1 MPKRAQQAA
10 AARCPWCEATLHKL
24 AVECPK
30 CRFPLTM
37 AAAEGGFQA
46 TENSG
51 TTSTATP
58 AGRPPAPVAPG
69 SGADAGRWRAHGSR
83 AHRLRVVAWLVGLSS
98 VLLLLAGIGAVVSTS
113 SPGARSDREAMSSLA
128 TALHRATDDPGY
140 RQEAPVVTL
149 SGDEASD
156 QASRVSTAQSQ
167 GFWFGAARSTSG
179 RCFLLAARASDAT
192 PLGRGTLAN
201 DEPCSASRVQLH
213 LEDQLVKADRP

>member
-1 MPKRAQQAA
+1 MPRRATQAA

-24 AVECPK
+24 AVECPR

-46 TENSG
+46 AEHSG

-58 AGRPPAPVAPG
+58 AGRGVVPIVGRADPG
-69 SGADAGRWRAHGSR
+69 RSRVHGSR
-83 AHRLRVVAWLVGLSS
+83 AHRIRVVAWLVGLSS
-98 VLLLLAGIGAVVSTS
+98 ILLLLAGVGAVVSTS
-113 SPGARSDREAMSSLA
+113 SPGARSDREAMSGLA
-128 TALHRATDDPGY
+128 TALHRATDDPAY
-140 RQEAPVVTL
+140 RQEAPVVTI

-156 QASRVSTAQSQ
+156 QASRVSTSQSQ

-201 DEPCSASRVQLH
+201 DEPCSAARVQLH
-213 LEDQLVKADRP
+213 LEDQLVKADRRP